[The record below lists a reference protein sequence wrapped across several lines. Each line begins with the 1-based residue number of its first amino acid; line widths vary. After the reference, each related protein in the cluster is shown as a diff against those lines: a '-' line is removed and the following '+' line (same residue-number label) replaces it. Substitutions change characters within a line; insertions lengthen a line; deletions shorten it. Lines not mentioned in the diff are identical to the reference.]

1 MSKYQLVVFDF
12 DGTLVDSDLALIKIG
27 LKMSETFLPKKD
39 ITIDDYLYL
48 NGPSLSESMPLIFPG
63 VPFEEL
69 RLKYNEL
76 AIDSAR
82 DMTLFK
88 HAKEILEY
96 LKEKK
101 IPVALFTS
109 RYRLSAELV
118 LKQKGIFNDFKMIVC
133 GDDGFSKKPSGE
145 GLKHISEKLNVDP
158 KRILFVGDN
167 WRDVVAGSDAGVPTV
182 FIKPHRRHYKLDI
195 KADYEINDLS
205 ELKGVIE
212 HE

>member
-101 IPVALFTS
+101 DSSCALYQSLSLKCGTS
-109 RYRLSAELV
+109 
-118 LKQKGIFNDFKMIVC
+118 FKA
-133 GDDGFSKKPSGE
+133 
-145 GLKHISEKLNVDP
+145 
-158 KRILFVGDN
+158 KRHL
-167 WRDVVAGSDAGVPTV
+167 
-182 FIKPHRRHYKLDI
+182 
-195 KADYEINDLS
+195 
-205 ELKGVIE
+205 
-212 HE
+212 